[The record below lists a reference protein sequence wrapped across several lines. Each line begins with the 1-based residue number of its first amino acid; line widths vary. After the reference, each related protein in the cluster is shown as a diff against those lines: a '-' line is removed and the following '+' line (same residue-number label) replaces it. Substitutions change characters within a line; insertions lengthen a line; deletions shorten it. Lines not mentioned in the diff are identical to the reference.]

1 MFNVGLYNLN
11 FISNL
16 AAIHRF
22 SEDMLTTNFK
32 DLLNY
37 HQDEKT
43 KYLQEDLLERVQFW
57 P

>member
-1 MFNVGLYNLN
+1 MFNVGLCNLN
-11 FISNL
+11 LISNL

-37 HQDEKT
+37 HQDKKT
-43 KYLQEDLLERVQFW
+43 KYLQEDLLERVQF
-57 P
+57 

>member
-16 AAIHRF
+16 AASHRF

-43 KYLQEDLLERVQFW
+43 KYLQEDLLERVQF
-57 P
+57 